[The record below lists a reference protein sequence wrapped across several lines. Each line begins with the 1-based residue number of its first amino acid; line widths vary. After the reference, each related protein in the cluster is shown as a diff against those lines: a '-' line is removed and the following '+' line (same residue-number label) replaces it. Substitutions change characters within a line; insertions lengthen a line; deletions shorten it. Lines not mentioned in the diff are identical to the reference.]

1 MRLPG
6 VICKC
11 GSEDIFASQSKQHI
25 KLICAKCGRYI
36 KFANKNEKNLMQEIL
51 QRNPFNENIKE
62 GGTNNET
69 KPNLST
75 LSPQ

>member
-36 KFANKNEKNLMQEIL
+36 KFVNKNEKKNLMQEIL
-51 QRNPFNENIKE
+51 QRNPFNENIK
-62 GGTNNET
+62 
-69 KPNLST
+69 
-75 LSPQ
+75 

>member
-25 KLICAKCGRYI
+25 KLICVKCGRYI

-51 QRNPFNENIKE
+51 QRNPFNEN
-62 GGTNNET
+62 T
-69 KPNLST
+69 K
-75 LSPQ
+75 

>member
-25 KLICAKCGRYI
+25 KLICTKCGRYI
-36 KFANKNEKNLMQEIL
+36 KFANKQEKNLIEAIL
-51 QRNPFNENIKE
+51 QRNPFNEN
-62 GGTNNET
+62 T
-69 KPNLST
+69 K
-75 LSPQ
+75 

>member
-25 KLICAKCGRYI
+25 KLICAKKCGRYI

-51 QRNPFNENIKE
+51 QRNPFNEN
-62 GGTNNET
+62 T
-69 KPNLST
+69 K
-75 LSPQ
+75 

>member
-6 VICKC
+6 VIYKC

-25 KLICAKCGRYI
+25 KLICAKCGCYI

-51 QRNPFNENIKE
+51 QRNPFNENIK
-62 GGTNNET
+62 
-69 KPNLST
+69 
-75 LSPQ
+75 

>member
-25 KLICAKCGRYI
+25 KLICAKCGCYI
-36 KFANKNEKNLMQEIL
+36 KFANKQEKNLIEAIL
-51 QRNPFNENIKE
+51 QRNPFNEN
-62 GGTNNET
+62 T
-69 KPNLST
+69 K
-75 LSPQ
+75 

>member
-25 KLICAKCGRYI
+25 KLICAKCGRYS
-36 KFANKNEKNLMQEIL
+36 KFANKQEKNLIEAIL
-51 QRNPFNENIKE
+51 QRNPFNENIK
-62 GGTNNET
+62 
-69 KPNLST
+69 
-75 LSPQ
+75 

>member
-36 KFANKNEKNLMQEIL
+36 KFANKNENNLMQEIL
-51 QRNPFNENIKE
+51 ERNPFNENIK
-62 GGTNNET
+62 
-69 KPNLST
+69 
-75 LSPQ
+75 

>member
-11 GSEDIFASQSKQHI
+11 GSEDIFALQSKQHI

-36 KFANKNEKNLMQEIL
+36 KFANKNEKRI
-51 QRNPFNENIKE
+51 
-62 GGTNNET
+62 
-69 KPNLST
+69 
-75 LSPQ
+75 

>member
-51 QRNPFNENIKE
+51 QRNPF
-62 GGTNNET
+62 
-69 KPNLST
+69 
-75 LSPQ
+75 